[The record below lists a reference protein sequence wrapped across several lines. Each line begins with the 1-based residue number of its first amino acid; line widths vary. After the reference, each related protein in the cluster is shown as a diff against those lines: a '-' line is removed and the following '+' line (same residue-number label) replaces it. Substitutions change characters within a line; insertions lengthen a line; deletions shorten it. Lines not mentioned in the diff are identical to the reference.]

1 MVNKGKGEEGE
12 EVRGN
17 VDATKVGLVGRKV
30 VGGVTPLETLE
41 LFLALVK
48 DEEDNVEVVRLSSLV
63 EGTAS

>member
-30 VGGVTPLETLE
+30 VGGVTPVETLA
-41 LFLALVK
+41 LFLALAK
-48 DEEDNVEVVRLSSLV
+48 DEANVEVVRLSSLE